1 MARIIEAA
9 NGNRRL
15 IQMTTND
22 IISIV
27 NEYQRI
33 VPRGINYEMVRNYLE
48 NTVIYLPEDI

>member
-1 MARIIEAA
+1 MARIIETID
-9 NGNRRL
+9 GNRRL
-15 IQMTTND
+15 IQMTAND

-48 NTVIYLPEDI
+48 NTVIYLPEDL